1 MGELS
6 PVIEGHVKFRD
17 GKKWKPRFARV
28 IRLSPVADCL
38 TLQLWRDGKEV
49 EKGMAPTK
57 GSINLADYIGFES
70 SFNLDKEADTL
81 ALIFKEMVIL
91 IALENRETFLKWQVR
106 LTNQFEEGLQ
116 ICVHLVTFPK
126 KAKLTPGPM
135 RIHLQN
141 MKFSVTTGVPPV
153 LVHSWDM
160 VDLRRYGAVEGG
172 RFCFEGGTRCG
183 KGEGLHVFRVDNA
196 EDIQISFDLASKG
209 KLENKKR
216 AGSSGFAMSAS
227 PSVASNLCQKSDI
240 SGSSLTAL
248 LNNSTFRSN
257 EELERS
263 RSRSRSRS
271 VNTSFAWSSIDQG
284 LALSSPDTM
293 SLTLS
298 DVEQGMDNRLASP
311 DHLVSRR
318 AVLERIGMAVEN
330 GLPPSHNRSQASS
343 RSCGSE
349 DDFYLNWSVDKRQGQ
364 PPFRR
369 QGSCQTNSID
379 RLSLS
384 SGDSSAH
391 STYDH
396 PKTVLKVTSSPRSL
410 KRNTSAVS
418 GPPLSS
424 RDSMSP
430 SLAAKSLRRAMSE
443 RAGSVHPSIPHDMRR
458 MIAAT
463 PCACSGEQGPAVQQS
478 QSGAGFEN
486 YDIPRN
492 LGRQEAMQ
500 FYDTPRNVREA
511 IESSQMSNGMGNYD
525 IPNVGALPVFRKPC
539 GCIMKLTSHGDSP
552 EPHNVMT
559 WTCVKEG
566 QDGEESSELKIP
578 RVKLTGQGRMPVV
591 DMSKINAMRCLS
603 EPPRDSGCS
612 SWDGNSLRPLSPNSN
627 SVRGLPPKHPVYA
640 QIDRSRKTCP
650 GCVSQGENVP
660 HKCGGRA
667 RESDGTNY
675 TNLDFA
681 NSLSLYENSKDVLS
695 RIPNLPSNRENH
707 APDSLPLKSPTK
719 QLSGEKVLLKTCDGQ
734 PVENYLNMS
743 PKKVSANVDYEMMQC
758 GDKPLIGF
766 SPVNFENL
774 YPLCESIESMALMC
788 DSKFNTIKQMPKN
801 ISKICEDSSM
811 SNSCH
816 GDILNHTVNKIPN
829 DAITFSP
836 VPSSGVFCSGYVTIP
851 RSRVSDNILSNISRS
866 SSIGSTVTM
875 RRSASVPCKRDR
887 DSTSSGGSDSGV
899 STGSPRQSITDQMEF
914 IK

>member
-1 MGELS
+1 
-6 PVIEGHVKFRD
+6 
-17 GKKWKPRFARV
+17 
-28 IRLSPVADCL
+28 
-38 TLQLWRDGKEV
+38 
-49 EKGMAPTK
+49 
-57 GSINLADYIGFES
+57 
-70 SFNLDKEADTL
+70 
-81 ALIFKEMVIL
+81 
-91 IALENRETFLKWQVR
+91 
-106 LTNQFEEGLQ
+106 
-116 ICVHLVTFPK
+116 LVTFPK
-126 KAKLTPGPM
+126 KAKLSPGPM

-141 MKFSVTTGVPPV
+141 MKFSLTTGVPPV

-271 VNTSFAWSSIDQG
+271 VNTSFAWSSIDGG

-298 DVEQGMDNRLASP
+298 DVEQGTDNRLASP

-349 DDFYLNWSVDKRQGQ
+349 DDFYLNWSIDKRQGH

-443 RAGSVHPSIPHDMRR
+443 RAGSVNPSIHQDMRR

-463 PCACSGEQGPAVQQS
+463 PCACSGEQAPAVQS
-478 QSGAGFEN
+478 QSGPGFEN

-511 IESSQMSNGMGNYD
+511 IESSQMNGMGNYD
-525 IPNVGALPVFRKPC
+525 IPTAGPLPVFRKPC
-539 GCIMKLTSHGDSP
+539 GCIMKLTSHGDSL
-552 EPHNVMT
+552 EPSNVMT

-612 SWDGNSLRPLSPNSN
+612 WDSNSLRPLSPNSN

-650 GCVSQGENVP
+650 GCISQGENVP

-667 RESDGTNY
+667 REPEGTNY

-695 RIPNLPSNRENH
+695 RIASLPGNREGH
-707 APDSLPLKSPTK
+707 APDSLALKSPTK
-719 QLSGEKVLLKTCDGQ
+719 IVSGENVLLKTYDGQ
-734 PVENYLNMS
+734 PTENYLNMS
-743 PKKVSANVDYEMMQC
+743 PKKSTASVDYEMMQC

-816 GDILNHTVNKIPN
+816 GDIMNHSGNKIPA
-829 DAITFSP
+829 DALTFP
-836 VPSSGVFCSGYVTIP
+836 TVPSTGVFCSGYVTIP

>member
-1 MGELS
+1 
-6 PVIEGHVKFRD
+6 VIEGHVKFRE
-17 GKKWKPRFARV
+17 GKKWKSRFARV

-49 EKGMAPTK
+49 EKGLAATK
-57 GSINLADYIGFES
+57 GSINLNDYIGFES
-70 SFNLDKEADTL
+70 SFNLDKEANTL
-81 ALIFKEMVIL
+81 ALIFKEIVVL
-91 IALENRETFLKWQVR
+91 IALESREILMKWQVR
-106 LTNQFEEGLQ
+106 LANQFEEGLQ
-116 ICVHLVTFPK
+116 MGVHLVTFHK

-141 MKFSVTTGVPPV
+141 MKFSLTAGVPPV
-153 LVHSWDM
+153 LVHSWDL

-196 EDIQISFDLASKG
+196 EDMQISFDLASKG

-248 LNNSTFRSN
+248 LNNSSFRSN
-257 EELERS
+257 EEFELS

-271 VNTSFAWSSIDQG
+271 VNTSFAWSSIDGG

-298 DVEQGMDNRLASP
+298 DVEQAADNRLASP
-311 DHLVSRR
+311 DHLVSRK

-349 DDFYLNWSVDKRQGQ
+349 DDFYLNWSIDKRQGH

-369 QGSCQTNSID
+369 QGSYQTNSID

-424 RDSMSP
+424 RDAVSP
-430 SLAAKSLRRAMSE
+430 SLANKSLRRAMSE
-443 RAGSVHPSIPHDMRR
+443 RAGSVNSSIAQDMRR

-463 PCACSGEQGPAVQQS
+463 PCACSGEQAPAVQAQP
-478 QSGAGFEN
+478 GAGFEN

-492 LGRQEAMQ
+492 LGRKEAMQ

-511 IESSQMSNGMGNYD
+511 IESSQLNGMGNYD
-525 IPNVGALPVFRKPC
+525 IPTAGALPVFRKPC
-539 GCIMKLTSHGDSP
+539 GCIMKLTSHGEAL
-552 EPHNVMT
+552 EPNQVMT
-559 WTCVKEG
+559 WTCMKEG
-566 QDGEESSELKIP
+566 QNGEESSELKIP
-578 RVKLTGQGRMPVV
+578 KLKLTGQGRMPVV

-612 SWDGNSLRPLSPNSN
+612 MDSNSLRPLSPTS
-627 SVRGLPPKHPVYA
+627 STVRGLPPKHPVYA
-640 QIDRSRKTCP
+640 QIDKSRKTCP
-650 GCVSQGENVP
+650 GSASQGENVP
-660 HKCGGRA
+660 HKCWGRA
-667 RESDGTNY
+667 EEFDGTNY

-695 RIPNLPSNRENH
+695 RIASLPSNREGQV
-707 APDSLPLKSPTK
+707 PDSLAIKSPTR
-719 QLSGEKVLLKTCDGQ
+719 ENALLKPFDGK
-734 PVENYLNMS
+734 PGENYLNMS
-743 PKKVSANVDYEMMQC
+743 PKKVPTSDYELMQC
-758 GDKPLIGF
+758 SDKPLIGF
-766 SPVNFENL
+766 SPVNYESF

-801 ISKICEDSSM
+801 ITKVCEDSPM
-811 SNSCH
+811 SNSYH
-816 GDILNHTVNKIPN
+816 GDIVNHAVDKIPSDN
-829 DAITFSP
+829 ITFP
-836 VPSSGVFCSGYVTIP
+836 TVPSAGVFCSGYVTIP
-851 RSRVSDNILSNISRS
+851 RSRVSDNVLSNISRS

>member
-17 GKKWKPRFARV
+17 GKKWKARFARV

-38 TLQLWRDGKEV
+38 TLQLWRDGREV
-49 EKGMAPTK
+49 EKGLGATK
-57 GSINLADYIGFES
+57 GSINLNDYIGFES
-70 SFNLDKEADTL
+70 SFNLDKEANTL
-81 ALIFKEMVIL
+81 ALIFKEMVVL
-91 IALENRETFLKWQVR
+91 IALESREILMKWQVR
-106 LTNQFEEGLQ
+106 LTTQFEEGIQ
-116 ICVHLVTFPK
+116 MGVHLVTFPK
-126 KAKLTPGPM
+126 KAKLSPGPM

-141 MKFSVTTGVPPV
+141 MKFSLTTGVPPV

-216 AGSSGFAMSAS
+216 AGSSGFAISAS
-227 PSVASNLCQKSDI
+227 PSVASNLCQNSDI

-271 VNTSFAWSSIDQG
+271 VNTSFAWSSIDGG

-298 DVEQGMDNRLASP
+298 DVEQAPDTRLASP

-349 DDFYLNWSVDKRQGQ
+349 DDFYLNWSIDKRQGH

-424 RDSMSP
+424 RDSVSP

-443 RAGSVHPSIPHDMRR
+443 RAGSANPSMGQDMRR

-463 PCACSGEQGPAVQQS
+463 PCACSGEQASTVQS
-478 QSGAGFEN
+478 QSGPGFEN

-511 IESSQMSNGMGNYD
+511 IESSQMNGMGNYD
-525 IPNVGALPVFRKPC
+525 IPTAGPLPVFRKPC
-539 GCIMKLTSHGDSP
+539 GCIMKLTSHGESF
-552 EPHNVMT
+552 EPNQVMT
-559 WTCVKEG
+559 WTCLREG
-566 QDGEESSELKIP
+566 QGGDESSELKIP

-612 SWDGNSLRPLSPNSN
+612 MESNSLRPLSPNSH

-650 GCVSQGENVP
+650 GCASQGENVP

-695 RIPNLPSNRENH
+695 RIANLPGNRESQV
-707 APDSLPLKSPTK
+707 PDSLAIKSPTR
-719 QLSGEKVLLKTCDGQ
+719 ENVLLKPFDGQ
-734 PVENYLNMS
+734 PAENYLNMS
-743 PKKVSANVDYEMMQC
+743 PKKVPTSDYELMQC
-758 GDKPLIGF
+758 SDKPLIGF

-816 GDILNHTVNKIPN
+816 GDIMNHSGNKIPM
-829 DAITFSP
+829 DALSFP
-836 VPSSGVFCSGYVTIP
+836 LVPSSGVFCSGYVTIP